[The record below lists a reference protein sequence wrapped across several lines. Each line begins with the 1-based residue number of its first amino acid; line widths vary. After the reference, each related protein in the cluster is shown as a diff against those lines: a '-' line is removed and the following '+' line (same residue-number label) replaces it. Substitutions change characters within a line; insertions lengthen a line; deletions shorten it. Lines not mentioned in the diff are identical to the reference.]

1 MISVIVFLPM
11 LPDTL
16 SENADNYTH
25 PHPNPLPEGEGIL
38 KVGAIFSYLLL
49 AFCLLAL
56 SIISG
61 CAGNVI
67 LSDDAMRIRNTV
79 DMVNQLKGLYEQHDE
94 GMLTLF
100 SAEYISE
107 RGMKDA
113 ILQDMEKFNTIS
125 LNIFI
130 DRIVIDKDM
139 GNVTVH
145 WKGSWGD
152 SIKTFREGGSA
163 VIVIRYGD
171 GLRVMDIKGESPFGI
186 TQRLFG
192 NKE

>member
-1 MISVIVFLPM
+1 MSSVLVFLPM
-11 LPDTL
+11 LSDAL
-16 SENADNYTH
+16 SGN
-25 PHPNPLPEGEGIL
+25 NPIANPSTSLRTGLTPP
-38 KVGAIFSYLLL
+38 FSFLLL
-49 AFCLLAL
+49 AACLLLL

-67 LSDDAMRIRNTV
+67 LSDDSMRIRKTV
-79 DMVNQLKGLYEQHDE
+79 DMVNELKANYEQHDDQILS
-94 GMLTLF
+94 MF
-100 SAEYISE
+100 SAEYLSKPE
-107 RGMKDA
+107 MKNA

-145 WKGSWGD
+145 WNGSWGD
-152 SIKTFREGGSA
+152 SKKTFREGGSA
-163 VIVIRYGD
+163 VIIIRYGD

>member
-1 MISVIVFLPM
+1 MSSVLVFLPM
-11 LPDTL
+11 LSDIS
-16 SENADNYTH
+16 SENESKRWIPAGVY
-25 PHPNPLPEGEGIL
+25 PVLRY
-38 KVGAIFSYLLL
+38 GAGMTLLFFL
-49 AFCLLAL
+49 L

-67 LSDDAMRIRNTV
+67 LSDDSMRIRKTV
-79 DMVNQLKGLYEQHDE
+79 DMVNDLKANYEQHDDHI
-94 GMLTLF
+94 LTMF
-100 SAEYISE
+100 SAEYLSKPE
-107 RGMKDA
+107 MKNA

-125 LNIFI
+125 LHIFI
-130 DRIVIDKDM
+130 DRILIDKDM

-145 WKGSWGD
+145 WNGSWGD
-152 SIKTFREGGSA
+152 SKKTFREGGSA

>member
-1 MISVIVFLPM
+1 MSSVLVFLPM
-11 LPDTL
+11 LSYIL
-16 SENADNYTH
+16 SENESKRWIPAFAGMT
-25 PHPNPLPEGEGIL
+25 
-38 KVGAIFSYLLL
+38 LLFFL
-49 AFCLLAL
+49 L

-67 LSDDAMRIRNTV
+67 LSDDSMRIRKTV
-79 DMVNQLKGLYEQHDE
+79 DMVNDLKANYEQHDDHI
-94 GMLTLF
+94 LTMF
-100 SAEYISE
+100 SAEYLSKPE
-107 RGMKDA
+107 MKNA
-113 ILQDMEKFNTIS
+113 ILQDIEKFNTIS

-145 WKGSWGD
+145 WNGSWGD